1 MNVSEQVADKYMQ
14 LNKLALKGEVAILGS
29 TFMAGF
35 DFGELIQRFGSN
47 RKVYNRSVAGLK
59 ISQAKE
65 IYAENIM
72 PTAPLDIFICIGE
85 VDFKEEGFK
94 ETRFIAEYETL
105 IEYIRQTN
113 PRCKIHVTSVV
124 ELSDEAEKLNAR
136 LEDMANRFGI
146 SYVNIL
152 SCLQLEIEGMEH
164 FFVDEEKKPTIMGY
178 IAMWDK
184 ISQVSEKSVWTID
197 DPWQKVGASNA
208 ISMCMEAAV

>member
-1 MNVSEQVADKYMQ
+1 MNVSEQVDKYMQ

-47 RKVYNRSVAGLK
+47 RKVYNRSVKGLR
-59 ISQAKE
+59 INHAKE
-65 IYAENIM
+65 VYAENIM
-72 PTAPLDIFICIGE
+72 PTAPLDIFICLGE
-85 VDFKEEGFK
+85 VDLKADNFR
-94 ETRFIAEYETL
+94 ETRFIAEYESL

-113 PRCKIHVTSVV
+113 PRCKIHVTSIV
-124 ELSDEAEKLNAR
+124 ELSDEAEKLNDK
-136 LEDMANRFGI
+136 LEEMAERFGI
-146 SYVNIL
+146 SHVNIL